1 MPMGIH
7 FSNVDR
13 FGGETQ
19 PFVTLL
25 GEGKVAWPSSSVVS
39 HMKMVLKLIVGVR
52 LQGNEE

>member
-1 MPMGIH
+1 MGIH
-7 FSNVDR
+7 FSNVDQ
-13 FGGETQ
+13 FGGDSQ

-25 GEGKVAWPSSSVVS
+25 GAGKVARPSSSVVS

>member
-1 MPMGIH
+1 MPMKIH
-7 FSNVDR
+7 FSNVDQ
-13 FGGETQ
+13 FDGESQ
-19 PFVTLL
+19 PFVSLL

>member
-1 MPMGIH
+1 MKIH
-7 FSNVDR
+7 FSNVDQ
-13 FGGETQ
+13 FDGESQ
-19 PFVTLL
+19 PFVSLL